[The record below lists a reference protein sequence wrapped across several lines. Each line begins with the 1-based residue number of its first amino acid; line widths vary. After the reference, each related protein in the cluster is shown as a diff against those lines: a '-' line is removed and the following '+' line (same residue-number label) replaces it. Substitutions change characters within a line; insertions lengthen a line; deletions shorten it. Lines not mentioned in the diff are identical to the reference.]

1 MKKVINILAFIIVT
15 IAFIYVGSNIY
26 KSYKPTYIS
35 YEYAIDTLF
44 KFRKC

>member
-35 YEYAIDTLF
+35 YNTSVNFY
-44 KFRKC
+44 RKIKS